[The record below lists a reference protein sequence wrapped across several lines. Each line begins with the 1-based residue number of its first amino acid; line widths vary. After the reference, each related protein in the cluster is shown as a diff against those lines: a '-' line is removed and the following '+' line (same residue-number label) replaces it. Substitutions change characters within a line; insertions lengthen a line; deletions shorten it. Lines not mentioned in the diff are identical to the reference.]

1 MAYKPHARGRGR
13 AASTETFTA
22 ASMIFPRR
30 AGDAAGIAVGDG
42 LMLMDCSAFD
52 ERWCWRQSDGAL
64 EKAGAARNC
73 QLCIGFPKL
82 KMRPGDLTTFMTPQL
97 MDRIYI
103 HPASFVN
110 LGRKRVPLVDKI

>member
-22 ASMIFPRR
+22 ASMILPRR
-30 AGDAAGIAVGDG
+30 AGEEAGIAAVDG
-42 LMLMDCSAFD
+42 LMLMDCSGYD
-52 ERWCWRQSDGAL
+52 KRWSQRQSDGAL

-73 QLCIGFPKL
+73 KLCIGFPKL
-82 KMRPGDLTTFMTPQL
+82 KMRPGGLTTFMTPQL

-110 LGRKRVPLVDKI
+110 LGQGRVSFS